1 MREDDMR
8 MTPLVLFLTA
18 VCLLPAHA
26 AQGGTNRVFD
36 CGVNAIY
43 LVRRLKGTD
52 ADLREIS
59 SNLERDAGQGS
70 SIHDLETYLNAAGIK
85 TDARMMRLSQL
96 CKKRDALAILL
107 THPHGADHPGH
118 FVAARVLANG
128 QLQVIDSLTGTRI
141 DENAPKSKESLPM
154 ILIDPQDHEWT
165 WKLFALASVS
175 LLGVLGFGLTKH
187 RKPGSANEHT

>member
-1 MREDDMR
+1 MR

-118 FVAARVLANG
+118 FVAARVLDGG
-128 QLQVIDSLTGTRI
+128 QLQIIDSLIGAAI
-141 DENAPKSKESLPM
+141 DAGAARNRKRLPV
-154 ILIDPQDHEWT
+154 ILIDPPRQGWT
-165 WKLFALASVS
+165 WMVWAGMSAA
-175 LLGVLGFGLTKH
+175 LLGALEIGRASG
-187 RKPGSANEHT
+187 RESG